1 MTLPVVESFRAMAFS
16 FTRPNHARRTALP
29 MGLIGLSRLIGLSHL
44 IGLSRLKQK
53 RVPLLAFKE
62 PESC

>member
-1 MTLPVVESFRAMAFS
+1 MAFS